1 MKLTDSECV
10 LVIWCVCVW
19 SDVCVCS
26 RTCHILSPKTH
37 NLAAKRGHFWELRT
51 CWHVLTTF
59 WVWLNGCRGDLTW
72 MYSCLSTGTD
82 RHPSTP
88 TVRLLTSLQFVPQ
101 VRAHQ
106 VFAARPAE
114 ARMIHFHVLN
124 LPFGLKLD
132 LREDE
137 AVPRIERRRLICRSG
152 AEADTF
158 PPLTSRL
165 LWITLSSTG
174 HPPWSPFVY
183 EC

>member
-1 MKLTDSECV
+1 MIFHEICRQRLCV
-10 LVIWCVCVW
+10 CVCVW
-19 SDVCVCS
+19 SDVCVWDLMCACALVLATYWASKS
-26 RTCHILSPKTH
+26 R
-37 NLAAKRGHFWELRT
+37 HFWELRT
-51 CWHVLTTF
+51 CWHVLTAF
-59 WVWLNGCRGDLTW
+59 RVWLNGCRGDLTW
-72 MYSCLSTGTD
+72 MYSRRTTI
-82 RHPSTP
+82 HPHPPFT
-88 TVRLLTSLQFVPQ
+88 LLTSLQFVPH

-152 AEADTF
+152 AEAHTF